1 MSVLGTLFAYG
12 TLLPGDVRWHFLQ
25 RFVTDDGSVDR
36 AAGRLF
42 DTGEGYPAAVFDDG
56 IQADGIQADG
66 VQADGV
72 QADGVQASVIH
83 GRVFTLVAD
92 LVDEALATLDEV
104 EGAVAGDYRRI
115 EIVTHEGR
123 VAWAYA
129 YGGGLTLAPID
140 GGSWAAHRAGRA

>member
-1 MSVLGTLFAYG
+1 VSVLGTLFAYG

-36 AAGRLF
+36 ADGRLF
-42 DTGEGYPAAVFDDG
+42 DTGEGYPAAVFG
-56 IQADGIQADG
+56 FGIQADG

-72 QADGVQASVIH
+72 KADGVHASVIH

-123 VAWAYA
+123 AAWAYA

>member
-1 MSVLGTLFAYG
+1 VSVLGTLFAYG

-36 AAGRLF
+36 ADGRLF

-66 VQADGV
+66 IQD
-72 QADGVQASVIH
+72 SVIH

-123 VAWAYA
+123 AAWAYA

>member
-1 MSVLGTLFAYG
+1 VSVFATLFAYG

-25 RFVTDDGSVDR
+25 RFVTDDGVVDR
-36 AAGRLF
+36 ADGRLF
-42 DTGEGYPAAVFDDG
+42 DTGEGYPAAVFGAG
-56 IQADGIQADG
+56 IR
-66 VQADGV
+66 
-72 QADGVQASVIH
+72 ASVIH

-104 EGAVAGDYRRI
+104 EGAVEGDYRRV

-129 YGGGLTLAPID
+129 YGGGLALAPIE
-140 GGSWAAHRAGRA
+140 GGSWAAHRAAGD

>member
-1 MSVLGTLFAYG
+1 VSVLGTLFAYG

-36 AAGRLF
+36 ADGRLF
-42 DTGEGYPAAVFDDG
+42 DTGEGYPAALFDDG
-56 IQADGIQADG
+56 IQADGIQD
-66 VQADGV
+66 
-72 QADGVQASVIH
+72 SVIH

-123 VAWAYA
+123 AAWAYA

>member
-1 MSVLGTLFAYG
+1 VSVLGTLFAYG

-36 AAGRLF
+36 ADGRLF

-56 IQADGIQADG
+56 IQAYGIQD
-66 VQADGV
+66 
-72 QADGVQASVIH
+72 SVIH

-115 EIVTHEGR
+115 EIVTCEGR
-123 VAWAYA
+123 AAWAYA